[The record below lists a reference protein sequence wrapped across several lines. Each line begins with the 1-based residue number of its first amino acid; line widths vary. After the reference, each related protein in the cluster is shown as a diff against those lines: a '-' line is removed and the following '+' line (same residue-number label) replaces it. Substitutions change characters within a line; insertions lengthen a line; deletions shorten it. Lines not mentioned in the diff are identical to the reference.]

1 MQKTCSPQQKYSR
14 LFSWV
19 LLEES
24 TQQWSVVNQH
34 GYREVNTVPVNIL
47 LDVCVLWKCRFT
59 TIIRKSLMRSIILI
73 MRLEELIVLLLT
85 LEDGYV
91 EMEGNMIFSFILST
105 FLCSVRLV
113 LGRYEQISSHPRI
126 HKS

>member
-1 MQKTCSPQQKYSR
+1 
-14 LFSWV
+14 
-19 LLEES
+19 
-24 TQQWSVVNQH
+24 
-34 GYREVNTVPVNIL
+34 
-47 LDVCVLWKCRFT
+47 
-59 TIIRKSLMRSIILI
+59 MRSIILI

-113 LGRYEQISSHPRI
+113 LRRYEQISSHSRI

>member
-1 MQKTCSPQQKYSR
+1 
-14 LFSWV
+14 
-19 LLEES
+19 
-24 TQQWSVVNQH
+24 
-34 GYREVNTVPVNIL
+34 
-47 LDVCVLWKCRFT
+47 
-59 TIIRKSLMRSIILI
+59 MRSIILI

-113 LGRYEQISSHPRI
+113 LGGYEQISSHPRI

>member
-1 MQKTCSPQQKYSR
+1 
-14 LFSWV
+14 
-19 LLEES
+19 
-24 TQQWSVVNQH
+24 
-34 GYREVNTVPVNIL
+34 
-47 LDVCVLWKCRFT
+47 
-59 TIIRKSLMRSIILI
+59 MRSIILI